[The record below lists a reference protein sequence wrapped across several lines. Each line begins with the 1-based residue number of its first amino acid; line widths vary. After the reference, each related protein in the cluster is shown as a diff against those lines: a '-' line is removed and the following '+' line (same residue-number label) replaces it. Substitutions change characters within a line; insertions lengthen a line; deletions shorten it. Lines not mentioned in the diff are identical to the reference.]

1 MVKFTMTFFH
11 HEVQVR
17 VIPNEFSRNLLIAVW
32 IPGVPQTNPYRRFAM
47 YAHLMLNAEQFAI
60 LFN

>member
-17 VIPNEFSRNLLIAVW
+17 AIPNEFSRNLLIAVW
-32 IPGVPQTNPYRRFAM
+32 IPGVPQTNLYRRFAM
-47 YAHLMLNAEQFAI
+47 YVHLMLNAEQFAI